1 MLTFMNLPELIASLR
16 SGQLLLSDYLAQL
29 EAQFA
34 EREPDVQA
42 FMPEAGRWDRLNY
55 EAQLLL
61 EQYPAPEQRPALF
74 GVPVGVKDI
83 FRVDGFITTAGSQLP
98 PEVLHGT
105 EAASV
110 TRLKQ
115 AGALILGKTV
125 TTEFAYFGPGPTRN
139 PHHRNHTPGGSSSG
153 SAAAVAAGLTP
164 LTLGTQTIGSIV
176 RPASYCGVVGFKPS
190 YERVSREGVIP
201 LSPSLDHIGPF
212 ANDVAGVQLAA
223 SVLLE
228 NWRLEIR
235 ELARP
240 AFGIP
245 DGPYLQSAEPE
256 MLAHFEA
263 TVQKLSAASYS
274 IRRVAAFS
282 NFDEIQARQAV
293 MVSGDAAR
301 VHAEWFSQFK
311 SIYHPRTA
319 ELIERGQQV
328 SDAELEAASAG
339 RAQLRDEITTLM
351 TANGID
357 IWLAPSAPGPAPAG
371 LESTGKPIM
380 NLPWTQAGLPALN
393 LPSGLLNGLPV
404 GLQLIGGWHK
414 DEELLTWASEVSDL
428 VNSEQ

>member
-1 MLTFMNLPELIASLR
+1 MLVELVQKLR

-34 EREPDVQA
+34 EREPEVQA

-61 EQYPAPEQRPALF
+61 DQYPEPEQRPALF

-83 FRVDGFITTAGSQLP
+83 FRVDGFITTAGSKLP

-110 TRLKQ
+110 ARLKQ

-139 PHHRNHTPGGSSSG
+139 PHNLEHTPGGSSSG
-153 SAAAVAAGLTP
+153 SAAAVAAGLAP

-176 RPASYCGVVGFKPS
+176 RPASFCGVVGFKPS

-223 SVLLE
+223 SILIEDWQPSAVQ
-228 NWRLEIR
+228 
-235 ELARP
+235 RP
-240 AFGIP
+240 PSFGIP

-256 MLAHFEA
+256 MLAYFEA
-263 TVQKLSAASYS
+263 KVQKLSAAGYS
-274 IRRVAAFS
+274 VCRVPVLQ
-282 NFDEIQARQAV
+282 NFDEVQARQAV

-301 VHAEWFSQFK
+301 VHAEWFPQFK
-311 SIYHPRTA
+311 AIYHPRTA
-319 ELIERGQQV
+319 ELIEHGQQV
-328 SDAELEAASAG
+328 SETDLEAARAG
-339 RAQLRDEITTLM
+339 RAQLREELTALM
-351 TANGID
+351 SANSID
-357 IWLAPSAPGPAPAG
+357 IWLAPSAPGPAPVG

-393 LPSGLLNGLPV
+393 LPSGKINGLPV
-404 GLQLIGGWHK
+404 GLQLIGGWHQ
-414 DEELLTWASEVSDL
+414 DEELLHWAQQIERL
-428 VNSEQ
+428 I

>member
-1 MLTFMNLPELIASLR
+1 MNLLELTVALR
-16 SGQLLLSDYLAQL
+16 SGQRLLSDYLAQL
-29 EAQFA
+29 EARFA

-61 EQYPAPEQRPALF
+61 EKYPEPEQRPALF

-83 FRVDGFITTAGSQLP
+83 FRVDGFITTAGSKLP

-139 PHHRNHTPGGSSSG
+139 PHNLEHTPGGSSSG
-153 SAAAVAAGLTP
+153 SAAAVAAGLAP

-176 RPASYCGVVGFKPS
+176 RPASFCGVVGFKPS

-212 ANDVAGVQLAA
+212 ASDVAGVQLAA
-223 SVLLE
+223 SVLMADF
-228 NWRLEIR
+228 RFEIAD
-235 ELARP
+235 LNKP
-240 AFGIP
+240 TLGIP
-245 DGPYLQSAEPE
+245 EGPYLQSTEPE

-263 TVQKLSAASYS
+263 TVQKLSAAGYS
-274 IRRVAAFS
+274 VRRVAALQ
-282 NFDEIQARQAV
+282 NFDEVQARQAV
-293 MVSGDAAR
+293 MVSGEAAR
-301 VHAEWFSQFK
+301 VHALWFPQFK
-311 SIYHPRTA
+311 SIYHPRTV
-319 ELIERGQQV
+319 ELIENGQKI
-328 SDAELEAASAG
+328 SDEELEAARAG
-339 RAQLRDEITTLM
+339 RAQLREELTALM
-351 TANGID
+351 NAHSID

-371 LESTGKPIM
+371 LESTGKPVM
-380 NLPWTQAGLPALN
+380 NLPWTQAGLPAIN
-393 LPSGLLNGLPV
+393 LPSGNINGLPV
-404 GLQLIGGWHK
+404 GLQLIGGWQK
-414 DEELLTWASEVSDL
+414 DEELLQWAKLIESVI
-428 VNSEQ
+428 